1 MDSLRIVLLVASILT
16 AFFVLR
22 KIRKSQLAIDDAL
35 YWVFFC
41 GFLLLLGIFPGISFF
56 FSDLIGFMSPSNF
69 IFVVFIFLL
78 LVKMFS
84 MSVKMSNMQAK
95 LNNLIQKYALD
106 MHEGNE
112 QKEEGK

>member
-1 MDSLRIVLLVASILT
+1 
-16 AFFVLR
+16 
-22 KIRKSQLAIDDAL
+22 
-35 YWVFFC
+35 
-41 GFLLLLGIFPGISFF
+41 
-56 FSDLIGFMSPSNF
+56 
-69 IFVVFIFLL
+69 
-78 LVKMFS
+78 